1 MACPMRHCLAPG
13 QHYLHQLSPDKISMR
28 SDSGHTTSVW
38 MANTEVPQFQ
48 PLNQDLRANVCVVG
62 AGIAGMTTAY
72 LLARAGRAVVL
83 IDDGPIGGGETGR
96 TTAHLTAALDD
107 RYYNIARIHGEEG
120 ARLAAESHM
129 SAIHRI
135 ETIASME
142 DIDCDFERVEGYLF
156 LGADK
161 QRKDLERELEATHLA
176 GINDTQ
182 LIDRIPFSFWDSG
195 PALRFPRQAT
205 FHPLKYLK
213 GLARAILRDGGKIY
227 SGVHAEKIVDGE
239 PARVTTS
246 EGYVISAD
254 NVIVCTNT
262 PVNDWLIIH
271 SKQAAYRTYVIGA
284 RVPRG
289 SVPHGLYWD
298 TLDPYHYIRLQ
309 QAEDGSG
316 NELDYEILIVGGEDH
331 KTGQADDMPERF
343 TRLEKWSRER
353 FPMIERIDYRWSGQ
367 VIEPVDYMAYIGRN
381 PGGDEHIYIATGDSG
396 NGMTHGTIA
405 GIVLNELVQGR
416 KHQWARLYDP
426 SRVSLRATPE
436 YIKEN
441 LNVAEQYKDYF
452 TIGDV
457 GDVAAIKPGEGA
469 IIGRGRGKIAVYRD
483 ERGNI
488 HQHSAVCTHLYC
500 IVHWN
505 DTEKTWDCPC
515 HGSRFDPVGKVVNG
529 PAIVGLSPVGSEPR
543 QEEKKP
549 KKAASKR

>member
-1 MACPMRHCLAPG
+1 MH
-13 QHYLHQLSPDKISMR
+13 

-38 MANTEVPQFQ
+38 MATTEVPQFQ
-48 PLNQDLRANVCVVG
+48 SVDQDLRANVCVVG

-83 IDDGPIGGGETGR
+83 IDDGPIAGGETSR

-107 RYYNIARIHGEEG
+107 RYYNIEKLHGEEG

-142 DIDCDFERVEGYLF
+142 DIDCDFQRVEGYLF
-156 LGADK
+156 LGGNSK
-161 QRKDLERELEATHLA
+161 RTELERELEATHRA
-176 GINDTQ
+176 GIHDTQ
-182 LIDRIPFSFWDSG
+182 LVDRIPFSFWDSG

-227 SGVHAEKIVDGE
+227 TGVHAEKIEDGE

-246 EGYVISAD
+246 EGHVISAD
-254 NVIVCTNT
+254 NVVVCTNT

-284 RVPRG
+284 RIPKG
-289 SVPHGLYWD
+289 SVPDGLYWD
-298 TLDPYHYIRLQ
+298 TPDPYHYIRLQ
-309 QAEDGSG
+309 QGEDSSG
-316 NELDYEILIVGGEDH
+316 RELEYDILIVGGEDH
-331 KTGQADDMPERF
+331 KTGQAVGMEERFARLEQWTRERF
-343 TRLEKWSRER
+343 T
-353 FPMIERIDYRWSGQ
+353 MIERIEYRWSGQ
-367 VIEPVDYMAYIGRN
+367 VMEPVDYMAYIGKN

-405 GIVLNELVQGR
+405 GIILNELIQGR

-426 SRVSLRATPE
+426 SRVKLRATPE
-436 YIKEN
+436 YLKEN
-441 LNVAEQYKDYF
+441 INVAEQYKDWF
-452 TIGDV
+452 TKGDV
-457 GDVAAIKPGEGA
+457 DEAAEIKPGHGA
-469 IIGRGRGKIAVYRD
+469 VIGTGRGRIAVYRD
-483 ERGNI
+483 EHGNI
-488 HQHSAVCTHLYC
+488 HQRSAVCTHLYC
-500 IVHWN
+500 IVRWN

-515 HGSRFDPVGKVVNG
+515 HGSRFDPHGKVVNG
-529 PAIVGLSPVGSEPR
+529 PAIVELSPVSPEP
-543 QEEKKP
+543 EKEKSA
-549 KKAASKR
+549 KKR

>member
-1 MACPMRHCLAPG
+1 MH
-13 QHYLHQLSPDKISMR
+13 

-48 PLNQDLRANVCVVG
+48 PLTQDVRTNVCIIG

-83 IDDGPIGGGETGR
+83 IDDGPIGGGETSR

-107 RYYNIARIHGEEG
+107 RYYNIARVHGQEG
-120 ARLAAESHM
+120 ARIAAESHM

-142 DIDCDFERVEGYLF
+142 DIDCDFERLEGYLF
-156 LGADK
+156 LGGDS
-161 QRKDLERELEATHLA
+161 QRKDLERELEATHRA

-182 LIDRIPFSFWDSG
+182 LVDRIPFSFWDSG

-205 FHPLKYLK
+205 IHPLKYLK

-227 SGVHAEKIVDGE
+227 SGVHAEKIEDGE
-239 PARVTTS
+239 PARVTTRD
-246 EGYVISAD
+246 GYVISAD
-254 NVIVCTNT
+254 NVVVCTNT

-298 TLDPYHYIRLQ
+298 TPDPYHYVRLQ
-309 QAEDGSG
+309 DAEDSSG
-316 NELDYEILIVGGEDH
+316 RELDYEYLIVGGEDH
-331 KTGQADDMPERF
+331 KTGQANDMAERF
-343 TRLEKWSRER
+343 TRLETWTRER
-353 FPMIERIDYRWSGQ
+353 FPMVERIEYHWSGQ
-367 VIEPVDYMAYIGRN
+367 VMEPVDYMAYIGKN
-381 PGGDEHIYIATGDSG
+381 PGGDEHIYVATGDSG

-405 GIVLNELVQGR
+405 GIILNELVQGR
-416 KHQWARLYDP
+416 KHQWAKLYDP
-426 SRVSLRATPE
+426 SRVKLRATPE
-436 YIKEN
+436 YLKEN
-441 LNVAEQYKDYF
+441 ANVAEQYKDWF
-452 TIGDV
+452 TTGDV
-457 GDVAAIKPGEGA
+457 DEFAKIKPGEGA
-469 IIGRGRGKIAVYRD
+469 VIGRGRGKVAVYRD
-483 ERGNI
+483 ERGTY
-488 HQHSAVCTHLYC
+488 HQRSAVCTHLYC

-515 HGSRFDPVGKVVNG
+515 HGSRFDPYGNVVNG
-529 PAIVGLSPVGSEPR
+529 PAIVGLSVLGSEAKEA
-543 QEEKKP
+543 QEESAKKKP
-549 KKAASKR
+549 RKKTEAKR

>member
-1 MACPMRHCLAPG
+1 
-13 QHYLHQLSPDKISMR
+13 MR

-38 MANTEVPQFQ
+38 MGTTEVPQFQ
-48 PLNQDLRANVCVVG
+48 PLTQDARANVCIIG

-83 IDDGPIGGGETGR
+83 IDDGPIGGGETSR

-107 RYYNIARIHGEEG
+107 RYYNIAKRHGDEG

-142 DIDCDFERVEGYLF
+142 DIDCDFQRVEGYLF
-156 LGADK
+156 LGGND
-161 QRKDLERELEATHLA
+161 QRRELERELEASHRA

-182 LIDRIPFSFWDSG
+182 LVDRIPFDFWDSG

-227 SGVHAEKIVDGE
+227 TGVHAEKIEDGE

-246 EGYVISAD
+246 EGYVIGAD
-254 NVIVCTNT
+254 NVVVCTNT

-284 RVPRG
+284 RVPKG
-289 SVPHGLYWD
+289 TVAHGLYWD
-298 TLDPYHYIRLQ
+298 TPHPYHYIRIQ
-309 QAEDGSG
+309 QGEDSAGR
-316 NELDYEILIVGGEDH
+316 ELDYDILIVGGEDH
-331 KTGQADDMPERF
+331 KTGQANDADERF
-343 TRLEKWSRER
+343 ARLEQWTRER
-353 FPMIERIDYRWSGQ
+353 FPMIESVQYRWSGQ
-367 VIEPVDYMAYIGRN
+367 VMEPVDYLAYIGRN

-405 GIVLNELVQGR
+405 GIILNELIQGR
-416 KHQWARLYDP
+416 KHQWAKLYDP
-426 SRVSLRATPE
+426 SRVKLGATPE
-436 YIKEN
+436 YLKEN
-441 LNVAEQYKDYF
+441 FNVAKQYKDWF
-452 TIGDV
+452 TGGDA
-457 GDVAAIKPGEGA
+457 GNIEQIKPGEGA
-469 IIGRGRGKIAVYRD
+469 VLGTGRGKIAVYRD
-483 ERGNI
+483 DNGGV
-488 HQHSAVCTHLYC
+488 HQLSAVCTHLYC

-505 DTEKTWDCPC
+505 GTEKTWDCPC
-515 HGSRFDPVGKVVNG
+515 HGSRFDPYGKVVNG
-529 PAIVGLSPVGSEPR
+529 PAIVGLSPADSPPAKTKSA
-543 QEEKKP
+543 EK
-549 KKAASKR
+549 R

>member
-1 MACPMRHCLAPG
+1 MH
-13 QHYLHQLSPDKISMR
+13 

-38 MANTEVPQFQ
+38 MDTTEVPQFQ
-48 PLNQDLRANVCVVG
+48 PLTQNLRSNVCVIG

-83 IDDGPIGGGETGR
+83 IDDGPIGGGETSR

-107 RYYNIARIHGEEG
+107 RYYNIEKMHGEEG

-129 SAIHRI
+129 AAIHRI

-142 DIDCDFERVEGYLF
+142 DIDCDFQRVEGFLF
-156 LGADK
+156 LGGENT
-161 QRKDLERELEATHLA
+161 RKDLERELEATRRA
-176 GINDTQ
+176 GISDTQ
-182 LIDRIPFSFWDSG
+182 LVDRIPFEFWDSG

-227 SGVHAEKIVDGE
+227 TGVHAEKIEDGE

-246 EGYVISAD
+246 DGHVISAD
-254 NVIVCTNT
+254 NVVVCTNT

-284 RVPRG
+284 RVPKG

-298 TLDPYHYIRLQ
+298 TPDPYHYIRLQ
-309 QAEDGSG
+309 HAEDKSG
-316 NELDYEILIVGGEDH
+316 HELDYDILIVGGEDH
-331 KTGQADDMPERF
+331 KTGQAADTEERF
-343 TRLEKWSRER
+343 VRLEQWTRER
-353 FPMIERIDYRWSGQ
+353 FPMIERVDYRWSGQ
-367 VIEPVDYMAYIGRN
+367 VIEPVDYMAYIGKN
-381 PGGDEHIYIATGDSG
+381 PGGDEHIWIATGDSG

-405 GIVLNELVQGR
+405 GIILNELVQGR

-426 SRVSLRATPE
+426 SRVRLRATPE
-436 YIKEN
+436 FVKEN
-441 LNVAEQYKDYF
+441 VNVAEQYKDWF
-452 TIGDV
+452 TGGGA

-483 ERGNI
+483 ERGDI
-488 HQHSAVCTHLYC
+488 HPLSAVCTHLYC

-505 DTEKTWDCPC
+505 DTERTWDCPC
-515 HGSRFDPVGKVVNG
+515 HGSRFDPYGKVVNG
-529 PAIVGLSPVGSEPR
+529 PAIVGLSPASPKPEP
-543 QEEKKP
+543 EKERD
-549 KKAASKR
+549 AAKQ